1 MGKECVLS
9 GTLESLP
16 LMDNHSGV
24 TSGFTVSMPLDLA
37 VGANPKPYALEA
49 RASPL
54 QTMPFSW
61 RRSQW
66 ATVPTWSLWTHWP
79 IWTRL
84 WMPNTSEFPVPMAPN
99 SISELV

>member
-54 QTMPFSW
+54 QTMPFS
-61 RRSQW
+61 
-66 ATVPTWSLWTHWP
+66 
-79 IWTRL
+79 
-84 WMPNTSEFPVPMAPN
+84 
-99 SISELV
+99 